1 MQKEL
6 DALVREVLPL
16 DRSAMTAAEAYQ
28 ARLAKP
34 PGSLGRLEE
43 ISIQLAGITGR
54 VHNALNKSSCSSS
67 LRTTAWWPR
76 AFPAR
81 RSP

>member
-16 DRSAMTAAEAYQ
+16 DRGAMTAAEEHQ

-34 PGSLGRLEE
+34 PGSLGRLEDCLLYT
-43 ISIQLAGITGR
+43 SR
-54 VHNALNKSSCSSS
+54 CV
-67 LRTTAWWPR
+67 
-76 AFPAR
+76 
-81 RSP
+81 